1 MKKLITEIVEKAMHV
16 YFDSNQDES
25 SKRKFYSTHSKSILF
40 EYEKV
45 NFKFYDGVSF
55 NAVLRRKLLNIGI
68 FKEKMIGITFHGIR
82 RMLDTKIIKQAY
94 PVDMVA
100 QVLRHKSIR
109 STRRYIS
116 LNYQGLKKCALSFN
130 ALSDKL

>member
-25 SKRKFYSTHSKSILF
+25 SKRKFYSTHFKSILF

-68 FKEKMIGITFHGIR
+68 FKEKMIGITFHSIR

-109 STRRYIS
+109 STRRYI
-116 LNYQGLKKCALSFN
+116 L
-130 ALSDKL
+130 